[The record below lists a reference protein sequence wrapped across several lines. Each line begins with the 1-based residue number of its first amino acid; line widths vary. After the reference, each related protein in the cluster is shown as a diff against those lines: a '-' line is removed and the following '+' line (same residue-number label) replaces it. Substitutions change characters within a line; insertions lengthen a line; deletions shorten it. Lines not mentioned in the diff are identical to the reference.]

1 MRGFLA
7 NGGGGGVDASRQKVA
22 ESREQEME
30 LKVEDVEN
38 ILICSWVPAYEWR
51 NGFSL
56 AVLVFLDS
64 ENRIGHLRFFESS
77 LEKR

>member
-7 NGGGGGVDASRQKVA
+7 NGDGGRA
-22 ESREQEME
+22 ESREQQME

-38 ILICSWVPAYEWR
+38 ILIRSWLPAYERR

-56 AVLVFLDS
+56 AVFFPLNS
-64 ENRIGHLRFFESS
+64 EKRIGHLRFF
-77 LEKR
+77 